1 MNKYLRSVYTDGS
14 IYFVS
19 NPLPKKGE
27 TIKIRLRAL
36 SGNDFKK
43 VILFTKLDGV
53 SIYKDMEVVEQINGL
68 DYFECEVT
76 CYEDELHY
84 MFYIVSDGK
93 LFYYNQKGILDY
105 MPSESYDFRILYD
118 YLQPSWVKGTVFY
131 QIFPERFCNGDTSN
145 DVLDNEYYFEG
156 HPTIRRDWHDPVGP
170 YHEAYCLDFFG
181 GDLQGI
187 ESKIEYLKRLG
198 VNALYLNPIFYAATN
213 HKYDC
218 LDYFNVD
225 PHFGGN
231 AALASLTKALHQAGI
246 KIILDVSINHTGTAH
261 KWFNKEGVFFDKTE
275 GAYNNPQSEE
285 RKYYFFKDNNE
296 YKAWFDCES
305 LPTLNYTSSEL
316 RSILYKDEYSV
327 VQKWLKPPYNIDGW
341 RFDVAD
347 IMARNGIIQ
356 LHHEVWPEIRTAIK
370 TCNKDAYILC
380 EDWTDCSEFLKGNE
394 WDSAMNYFGFG
405 RPFREFTGE
414 GDSFNRRNKELPVC
428 KTTSESLKNRIVDY
442 LGRMPYVIQEN
453 QFNLFDSHDIGRLH
467 NNPEISYEDYRGCV
481 ISLFTMIGAANMY
494 YGDEASLDGDETN
507 EGCRHPM
514 PWGTNFEEKDQF
526 KLYQTLC
533 HLKTQEDALI
543 NGGYKFLDC
552 HDYVFSF
559 IRFNLD
565 EGFITV
571 FSRNDEEVEITLPL
585 KDFGFNLEL
594 GSSDIF
600 KNNLKYRIVDDEV
613 KLTVMPHT
621 SLLIKVSK

>member
-1 MNKYLRSVYTDGS
+1 MNKYLKSVYTDGS

-27 TIKIRLRAL
+27 AIKIRLRAL
-36 SGNDFKK
+36 TGNNFSK

-53 SIYKDMEVVEQINGL
+53 SIYKDMEVVETKNGL

-76 CYEDELHY
+76 CNEDELHY
-84 MFYIVSDGK
+84 IFYIVSEGR
-93 LFYYNQKGILDY
+93 LYYYNQRGILDY

-118 YLQPSWVKGTVFY
+118 YIQPTWVKGTVFY
-131 QIFPERFCNGDTSN
+131 QIFPERFCNGNEDN
-145 DVLDNEYYFEG
+145 DVQDNEYYFEG
-156 HPTIRRDWHDPVGP
+156 NPTIKRKWTDTVLPHSES
-170 YHEAYCLDFFG
+170 HCLDFFG

-187 ESKIEYLKRLG
+187 ESKIDYLKRLG
-198 VNALYLNPIFYAATN
+198 INALYLNPIFYAATN

-231 AALASLTKALHQAGI
+231 EALASLTKALHEAGI
-246 KIILDVSINHTGTAH
+246 RIILDVSINHTGTAH
-261 KWFNKEGVFFDKTE
+261 KWFNKEGLFFDKSL
-275 GAYNNPQSEE
+275 GAYNNPDSKE
-285 RKYYFFKDNNE
+285 RQYYFFNEKNE
-296 YKAWFDCES
+296 YKAWYDCET
-305 LPTLNYTSSEL
+305 LPTLNYTSQEL
-316 RSILYKDEYSV
+316 RNILYKDEYSV
-327 VQKWLKPPYNIDGW
+327 VKKWLKPPFNIDGW

-347 IMARNGIIQ
+347 IMARNGLIQ
-356 LHHEVWPEIRTAIK
+356 LHHEVWPQIRKAIK
-370 TCNKDAYILC
+370 ETKKDAYILC
-380 EDWTDCSEFLKGNE
+380 EDWTDCTEFLKGNE

-405 RPFREFTGE
+405 RPFREFAGE
-414 GDSFNRRNKELPVC
+414 GDTFNRRNKDLPVV
-428 KTTSESLKNRIVDY
+428 KTTSESLKNRLVDY

-467 NNPEISYEDYRGCV
+467 TNPTISYADYRGAV

-494 YGDEASLDGDETN
+494 YGDEADLDGDETN

-514 PWGTNFEEKDQF
+514 PWHEDFEKKEQF

-533 HLKTQEDALI
+533 HLKTSEDSLI
-543 NGGYKFLDC
+543 NGGYKFFDC
-552 HDYVFSF
+552 TDYVFSF

-571 FSRNDEEVEITLPL
+571 NARNDETVKLELPL
-585 KDFGFNLEL
+585 KDFGFKLDLGKTDVFNTEL
-594 GSSDIF
+594 D
-600 KNNLKYRIVDDEV
+600 YEV
-613 KLTVMPHT
+613 KNDVVILNVKPHT

>member
-14 IYFVS
+14 KYFVS

-36 SGNDFKK
+36 SGNDFSK

-53 SIYKDMEVVEQINGL
+53 SIYKDMSVVERKNGL

-76 CYEDELHY
+76 CYENELHY
-84 MFYIVSDGK
+84 IFYIVSEGK
-93 LFYYNQKGILDY
+93 LYYYNQKGILDY
-105 MPSESYDFRILYD
+105 MPSESYDFKILYD

-131 QIFPERFCNGDTSN
+131 QIFPERFCNGNEAN
-145 DVLDNEYYFEG
+145 DVQDNEYYFEG
-156 HPTIRRDWHDPVGP
+156 HPTIKRKWTDPVLYYSEG
-170 YHEAYCLDFFG
+170 HGVDFHG
-181 GDLQGI
+181 GDLEGI
-187 ESKIEYLKRLG
+187 ESKIDYLKRLG

-231 AALASLTKALHQAGI
+231 EALASLTNALHKAGI

-261 KWFNKEGVFFDKTE
+261 KWFNKEGVFFDKSL
-275 GAYNNPQSEE
+275 GAFNNPNSKE
-285 RKYYFFKDNNE
+285 RNYYFFKENNE
-296 YKAWFDCES
+296 YKSWFDCES
-305 LPTLNYTSSEL
+305 LPTLNYTNEDL
-316 RSILYKDEYSV
+316 RNILYRDEYSV
-327 VQKWLKPPYNIDGW
+327 VKKWLKAPYNIDGW

-347 IMARNGIIQ
+347 IMARNGYIQ
-356 LHHEVWPEIRTAIK
+356 LHHEVWPELREEIK
-370 TCNKDAYILC
+370 KTNKDAYILC

-414 GDSFNRRNKELPVC
+414 GDSFNRRNKSLPVV
-428 KTTSESLKNRIVDY
+428 KTSAEALKNRIQDY
-442 LGRMPYVIQEN
+442 LGRLAYVIQEN

-467 NNPEISYEDYRGCV
+467 TNPDITYEDYRGCV
-481 ISLFTMIGAANMY
+481 ISLFTMIGCANMY

-514 PWGTNFEEKDQF
+514 PWDKDFESTDQF

-533 HLKTQEDALI
+533 HLKTSEDSLI

-565 EGFITV
+565 EGFVTV
-571 FSRNDEEVEITLPL
+571 FARNDEEVTITLPL
-585 KDFGFNLEL
+585 ADFGFKLQLPKCDVFGNEL
-594 GSSDIF
+594 
-600 KNNLKYRIVDDEV
+600 NYTVEDEV
-613 KLTVMPHT
+613 VKLVVKPHT
-621 SLLIKVSK
+621 SLLIKVN